1 MRQLASVARTQ
12 VVAEHQTRDPGSQV
26 SRITYCQFIHPVSV
40 AGRHGSSINAW
51 SADKHGTGAEAIAL
65 ELASNGG
72 AIMTLADGTR
82 RKVYPT
88 NIAFVSEAADEKKAA
103 K

>member
-1 MRQLASVARTQ
+1 M
-12 VVAEHQTRDPGSQV
+12 
-26 SRITYCQFIHPVSV
+26 SRITYVQFIHPVSV
-40 AGRHGSSINAW
+40 NGRHGSSINAW
-51 SADKHGTGAEAIAL
+51 SFDKHATGAEAITL

-88 NIAFVSEAADEKKAA
+88 NIAFVSESAEEKKAG